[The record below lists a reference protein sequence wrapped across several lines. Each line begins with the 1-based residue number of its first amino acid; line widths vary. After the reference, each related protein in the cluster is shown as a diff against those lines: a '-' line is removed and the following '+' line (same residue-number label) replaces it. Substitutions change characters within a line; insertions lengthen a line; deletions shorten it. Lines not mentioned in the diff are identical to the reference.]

1 MIKVELSVREVLNM
15 VSNGC
20 SLDMF
25 EKVVA
30 ALETAIGTPKTPGK
44 MKVVADSVRV
54 DGTNWDNKIHAVGAL
69 RNATGMG
76 LREAKDWVEV
86 CQYNQGTNYSPALT
100 HDAAEKLCSELKQY
114 GMRCWVASA

>member
-1 MIKVELSVREVLNM
+1 MIRLELSVREALNM

-25 EKVVA
+25 EKIVA
-30 ALETAIGTPKTPGK
+30 ALEAAIGTPKTPGK
-44 MKVVADSVRV
+44 MKVVADSVR
-54 DGTNWDNKIHAVGAL
+54 DASSWDNKIPAIKAL
-69 RNATGMG
+69 RLATGMG

-86 CQYNQGTNYSPALT
+86 CQYSQGTNYSPALT
-100 HDAAEKLCSELKQY
+100 HDAAEKLCSELKQC